1 VSSPRA
7 LALLLLLAV
16 PSLGCATARNY
27 LDPDQPLYEGS
38 YADAPDIGAEAAAPT
53 TIRVVTFNVE
63 RGEKV
68 SEAVELL
75 RAHPRLRGADVLLLQ
90 EMRAPGVAELAR
102 ALSLNYVYYPA
113 SHHTKEK
120 RDIGNA
126 VLSPW
131 PIEKRWKIV
140 LPHLSRFSRHARS
153 VVAAQLKIGSS
164 FVRVY
169 SLHLGTP
176 VNLSGS
182 QRHEQ
187 LQAVFEDA
195 RDCPDPVVIGGDF
208 NGKSM
213 AEWLAAQG
221 FEWPTR
227 DVGKTTTL
235 LSFSF
240 DHILVR
246 GLKPTGD
253 PGAGVVRE
261 TEGVSDHFPVW
272 ASFSGPPRR

>member
-1 VSSPRA
+1 M
-7 LALLLLLAV
+7 LLAV
-16 PSLGCATARNY
+16 PSLGCTTARNY

-38 YADAPDIGAEAAAPT
+38 YADAPGVGAEAETPT

-75 RAHPRLRGADVLLLQ
+75 RGHPDLRGVDVLLLQ

-102 ALSLNYVYYPA
+102 ALSLNYVYYPS
-113 SHHTKEK
+113 SHHTKQG

-131 PIEKRWKIV
+131 PIERRWKII

-153 VVAAQLKIGSS
+153 VVAAQLKLGSRV
-164 FVRVY
+164 VRAY

-176 VNLSGS
+176 VNLSGK
-182 QRHEQ
+182 QRLEQ

-195 RDCPDPVVIGGDF
+195 RDSSDPVVIGGDF

-213 AEWLAAQG
+213 AEWLATQG

-235 LSFSF
+235 LSLSF
-240 DHILVR
+240 DHILAR
-246 GLKPTGD
+246 GLEPTGD
-253 PGAGVVRE
+253 PGAGVVRGAR
-261 TEGVSDHFPVW
+261 GVSDHFPVW
-272 ASFSGPPRR
+272 ASLSGPPPG